1 MKNENEIIMC
11 SSDEKEVAWHSY
23 KCVIDKLLEEKR
35 LSFFT
40 AAILIKNIRKSLGL
54 PYLK

>member
-11 SSDEKEVAWHSY
+11 PSDEKEVAWHSY
-23 KCVIDKLLEEKR
+23 KCAIDKLLEEKR

>member
-11 SSDEKEVAWHSY
+11 PSDEKEVAWNSY
-23 KCVIDKLLEEKR
+23 KCVIDKLLEEKK